1 MTIRLSPALVA
12 LSLALAGPAAAQAP
26 APAGRP
32 AAPQATPAPASPAAP
47 QAPAAAAPAPAPDQ
61 VLARVQGVEIRQA
74 DLDAA
79 EEDIGGQTT
88 AQMSPEQKR
97 DYLLGFVIDLTIAA
111 KAAEARGIQNSAD
124 FARKLVY
131 YRNKLLVETLL
142 AAETQSR
149 VTEAEMR
156 KIYDEQR
163 ARITPEDEVHA
174 RHILVETE
182 DEAKAIIA
190 QLRGGADFAALA
202 KEKSKDPGGA
212 DGGDLG
218 FFTKAQMVPEFANAA
233 FAMKPGDISTEPVK
247 SQFGWH
253 VIKVEER
260 RQRPIPTFEQVRGQ
274 IEDFLTR
281 RAQAELV
288 QKLRAEA
295 KVERLVPPAVTP
307 SPATPGAPATPAAP
321 ATPGAP
327 ATPATPATPR
337 P

>member
-1 MTIRLSPALVA
+1 MTARLPIVLVA
-12 LSLALAGPAAAQAP
+12 LSMALAGPVAAQAP
-26 APAGRP
+26 APAP
-32 AAPQATPAPASPAAP
+32 AAPATPA
-47 QAPAAAAPAPAPDQ
+47 APAAAAPSPDR
-61 VLARVQGVEIRQA
+61 VLARVQGIEIRQA

-79 EEDIGGQTT
+79 EEDIGGQAT
-88 AQMSPEQKR
+88 AQMNPDQKR

-111 KAAEARGIQNSAD
+111 KAAEARGIQNGPD
-124 FARKLVY
+124 FARKMVY
-131 YRNKLLVETLL
+131 YRNKLLVESLL
-142 AAETQSR
+142 AAETQAR

-163 ARITPEDEVHA
+163 ARITPEEEVRA

-182 DEAKAIIA
+182 EEARAIIA

-212 DGGDLG
+212 EGGDLG

-233 FAMKPGDISTEPVK
+233 FAMKPGDISTDPVK

-253 VIKVEER
+253 IIKLEER
-260 RQRPIPTFEQVRGQ
+260 RPRAIPTFEQVKGQ

-295 KVERLVPPAVTP
+295 QVERLVPPA
-307 SPATPGAPATPAAP
+307 
-321 ATPGAP
+321 AP
-327 ATPATPATPR
+327 ATPATPAVPGAPATPAPPATPR

>member
-1 MTIRLSPALVA
+1 MTCRLPLVLA
-12 LSLALAGPAAAQAP
+12 ALAAFAGPMAASFAVPAAAQAP
-26 APAGRP
+26 AAT
-32 AAPQATPAPASPAAP
+32 TPAPAAPAAP
-47 QAPAAAAPAPAPDQ
+47 TPATPAAGAAAAPAPDR
-61 VLARVQGVEIRQA
+61 VLARVGGVEIRQA

-88 AQMSPEQKR
+88 AQMTPDQKR

-111 KAAEARGIQNSAD
+111 RAAEARGIQNGPD
-124 FARKLVY
+124 FARKMVY
-131 YRNKLLVETLL
+131 YRNKLLVESLL
-142 AAETQSR
+142 SAETAAR

-156 KIYDEQR
+156 KLYDEQR
-163 ARITPEDEVHA
+163 ARITPEEEVRA

-182 DEAKAIIA
+182 EEARAIIA
-190 QLRGGADFAALA
+190 QLRAGADFAALA

-212 DGGDLG
+212 EGGDLG
-218 FFTKAQMVPEFANAA
+218 FFTKSQMVPEFANAA
-233 FAMKPGDISTEPVK
+233 FAMQPGQISTDPVK

-253 VIKVEER
+253 VIKLEER
-260 RQRPIPTFEQVRGQ
+260 RPRAIPSFEQVRGQ

-281 RAQAELV
+281 RVQAELV

-295 KVERLVPPAVTP
+295 QVERLVPPA
-307 SPATPGAPATPAAP
+307 APAAP

-327 ATPATPATPR
+327 AAPGAAPATPAPTTPR